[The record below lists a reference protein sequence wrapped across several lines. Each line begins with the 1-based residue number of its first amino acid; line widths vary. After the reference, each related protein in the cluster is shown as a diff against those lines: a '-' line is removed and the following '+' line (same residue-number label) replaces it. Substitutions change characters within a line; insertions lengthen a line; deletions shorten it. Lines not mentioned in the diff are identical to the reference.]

1 MPRRVVVD
9 PRFPARLRELR
20 QARELS
26 LRELAAMT
34 FLGKST
40 LSELEKGVTA
50 PSADTAQRLDDA
62 LDGGG
67 ELAAMVRLAH
77 KDGIDSRLLYVAE
90 NPRRVDAVTVDTL
103 ADLLASQRRLE
114 DSIGSAPLVTPVLA
128 QLATVENLVR
138 DAPDD
143 ALKVRLIDVGAQWAQ
158 FAAWLCATT
167 GDHRS
172 GQRLY
177 LQALEWA
184 TEAANPHMVAT
195 VLSMRGHL
203 AWITGRIRAMIEL
216 SRSAQWQ
223 PASPGVRALATQ
235 QEARGLALV
244 GDAAGADATLDHAEE
259 LAAQAAED
267 RDREPPWLYFYDPQF
282 FATQRGLAQQY
293 LGRHEQAAE
302 QLSTALARLPAEIRR
317 SDWIGWY
324 VLQLAAAHAAAGDHD
339 EAVRVLDEARQI
351 AANAGAARLRG
362 EVDELA
368 RKLGL

>member
-1 MPRRVVVD
+1 
-9 PRFPARLRELR
+9 
-20 QARELS
+20 
-26 LRELAAMT
+26 MT

-40 LSELEKGVTA
+40 LSELEKGVTQ
-50 PSADTAQRLDDA
+50 PSADTAQLLDNA

-77 KDGIDSRLLYVAE
+77 EDGIDGRLLYVAQ
-90 NPRRVDAVTVDTL
+90 NPRRIDAATVDTL
-103 ADLLASQRRLE
+103 AALLAGQRRLE
-114 DSIGSAPLVTPVLA
+114 DNIGSAALVTPVLA
-128 QLATVENLVR
+128 QLATVEGLVR
-138 DAPDD
+138 DAPDSGV
-143 ALKVRLIDVGAQWAQ
+143 KVRLIDVGAQWAQ
-158 FAAWLCATT
+158 LAAWLCATT
-167 GDHRS
+167 GDHQS
-172 GQRLY
+172 GRRLY

-195 VLSMRGHL
+195 ALSMRGHL
-203 AWITGRIRAMIEL
+203 AWITGRIRTMIEL

-244 GDAAGADATLDHAEE
+244 GDAAGADTKLDQAEE
-259 LAAQAAED
+259 LAALAAGN
-267 RDREPPWLYFYDPQF
+267 RDGEPPWLYFYDPEF
-282 FATQRGLAQQY
+282 FATQRGLVQQY

-302 QLSTALARLPAEIRR
+302 QLSGALAVLPPEIRR
-317 SDWIGWY
+317 SDWVGWY
-324 VLQLAAAHAAAGDHD
+324 VLQLAAAHAAAGHRD
-339 EAVRVLDEARQI
+339 EAVQVLDEARRI